1 MPRVRFKGYRCHE
14 SSNRSLATATLRHWP
29 RGRKMTYLNMALSA
43 FTPGTIVPTLSLKT
57 DRGARKD
64 RLPASLSNSTML
76 TLSVDDCPFGSG
88 EASAL
93 PTTRELWA
101 PRKQIGIGT
110 RLETHARGKRADSV
124 VRLTESEGATLKR
137 GTIVTAAGP
146 ISIRWT
152 MARITSR
159 LLFHSVFSMWGPRDA
174 ASSSSWFDKSCS
186 CCWRLRLSG
195 FQIQSHRLS
204 NHLSH

>member
-1 MPRVRFKGYRCHE
+1 LPRVLE
-14 SSNRSLATATLRHWP
+14 SEFGNATLRHWT

-43 FTPGTIVPTLSLKT
+43 FTPRTIVPTLSLKT
-57 DRGARKD
+57 DRGARKG

-101 PRKQIGIGT
+101 SRKRIGIGT

-146 ISIRWT
+146 ISIVGRWHESLHVCSS
-152 MARITSR
+152 IQCSR
-159 LLFHSVFSMWGPRDA
+159 CGAQEMPLVPQAGSTKVAVTVGD
-174 ASSSSWFDKSCS
+174 
-186 CCWRLRLSG
+186 
-195 FQIQSHRLS
+195 
-204 NHLSH
+204 

>member
-1 MPRVRFKGYRCHE
+1 
-14 SSNRSLATATLRHWP
+14 
-29 RGRKMTYLNMALSA
+29 MTYLNMALSA

-137 GTIVTAAGP
+137 GHNRHRCGTNFYSLDDGTNHFTSVVPFSVLDVGP
-146 ISIRWT
+146 KRC
-152 MARITSR
+152 R
-159 LLFHSVFSMWGPRDA
+159 
-174 ASSSSWFDKSCS
+174 
-186 CCWRLRLSG
+186 
-195 FQIQSHRLS
+195 
-204 NHLSH
+204 